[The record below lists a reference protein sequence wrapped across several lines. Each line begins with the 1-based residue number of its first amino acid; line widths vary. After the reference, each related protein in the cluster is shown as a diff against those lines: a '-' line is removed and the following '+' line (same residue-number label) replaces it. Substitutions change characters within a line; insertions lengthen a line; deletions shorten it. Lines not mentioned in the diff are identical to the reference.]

1 MKNVK
6 SILLAVALLS
16 PVAPAAMADETNAP
30 AASQAEVSEEQV
42 AKALVTLVKAGVI
55 NIENGQIVVKSP
67 SVLEQLSQGGRLRV
81 ESASYGSIC
90 F

>member
-1 MKNVK
+1 MKNVR

-16 PVAPAAMADETNAP
+16 PFSPAMADETNAP

-42 AKALVTLVKAGVI
+42 TKALETLVKAGVI
-55 NIENGQIVVKSP
+55 KIENGQIVVKAP

>member
-1 MKNVK
+1 MKNVR
-6 SILLAVALLS
+6 SIFLAVALLS
-16 PVAPAAMADETNAP
+16 PVAPAMAETNAP
-30 AASQAEVSEEQV
+30 AASQEEVSEVQV
-42 AKALVTLVKAGVI
+42 TKALETLVKAGVI
-55 NIENGQIVVKSP
+55 KIENGQIVVKAP